1 VALITSSKETV
12 MSKRPRRPRPAKARF
27 PGGAPAA
34 AAKTSTARR
43 TSPED
48 FAEEYAYVWRD
59 LRRIAVAAVVMFL
72 LMILLN
78 VVIRFAV

>member
-1 VALITSSKETV
+1 

-43 TSPED
+43 TSAEE
-48 FAEEYAYVWRD
+48 FAEEYSYVGRD
-59 LRRIAVAAVVMFL
+59 LRRISVVAAVMFL

-78 VVIRFAV
+78 VVIRFVV